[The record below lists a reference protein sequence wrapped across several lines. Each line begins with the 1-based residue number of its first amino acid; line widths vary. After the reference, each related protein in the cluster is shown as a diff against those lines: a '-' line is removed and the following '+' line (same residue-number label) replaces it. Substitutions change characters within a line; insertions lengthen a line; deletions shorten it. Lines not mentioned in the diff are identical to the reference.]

1 MMTLLPVAVSAT
13 VINGTCGENVTW
25 SLNTDSKTLTISGS
39 GPMRDVLWRGAPW
52 YPQQEN
58 IEHVYIA
65 DGVTTIGDYI
75 FYECEHMKDI
85 RIPTSITNIGEGAF
99 GGCHNL
105 ETPIAIP
112 EGQKVLERDMFSECY
127 KLPQVIIPEGVER
140 IYLGVFWKCGMQSL
154 HIPAS
159 VVELRNSAVGYNTN
173 LTSITVAEGNELLA
187 APDGCNALISKQR
200 LYGEYWDNTVL
211 AIAKNGR
218 IPSDRTYQAGQYLF
232 AGRTDL
238 TTFVVPDNLAVG
250 GSWGMFADCT
260 NLTTLAFTS
269 YGFGHEALR
278 NCSSLRDLYMYY
290 DNSISF
296 GGDHCLD
303 NVPVNEVTLHVQPQ
317 MVEYYEEHYGT
328 DYFKAI
334 VPLADLTEPQLI
346 DGVYY
351 MLDADAKTATVV
363 ACPEG
368 KDKYT
373 GTITIPARVSL
384 EFKTYDVVGIEPKA
398 FAGCTALTAINV
410 ASTNTRLTSPEGSN
424 AIVEKATNTLV
435 AGIAT
440 STIPASVTA
449 IGEGAFYRCTGL
461 TTLTLHKDIASIGK
475 DAFAGCTGL
484 TAIECYA
491 ETVPTIGEGAFEGV
505 TAKLTVPKAA
515 VEAYQTALAAFT
527 GLQVIN
533 FPEKIKTPTISYV
546 GGKLKFLCETEGV
559 TFHYTV
565 TSAASTQESTGDL
578 VELKPVYQVVVYA
591 TKENWIDSDTA
602 TFELNAV
609 GQNGDMNGDGVVD
622 IADAV
627 KIVNMVVGKE

>member
-1 MMTLLPVAVSAT
+1 
-13 VINGTCGENVTW
+13 
-25 SLNTDSKTLTISGS
+25 
-39 GPMRDVLWRGAPW
+39 
-52 YPQQEN
+52 
-58 IEHVYIA
+58 
-65 DGVTTIGDYI
+65 
-75 FYECEHMKDI
+75 
-85 RIPTSITNIGEGAF
+85 
-99 GGCHNL
+99 
-105 ETPIAIP
+105 
-112 EGQKVLERDMFSECY
+112 
-127 KLPQVIIPEGVER
+127 
-140 IYLGVFWKCGMQSL
+140 
-154 HIPAS
+154 
-159 VVELRNSAVGYNTN
+159 
-173 LTSITVAEGNELLA
+173 
-187 APDGCNALISKQR
+187 
-200 LYGEYWDNTVL
+200 
-211 AIAKNGR
+211 
-218 IPSDRTYQAGQYLF
+218 
-232 AGRTDL
+232 
-238 TTFVVPDNLAVG
+238 
-250 GSWGMFADCT
+250 MFADCT

-334 VPLADLTEPQLI
+334 VPQADLTEPQLI

-373 GTITIPARVSL
+373 GTITIPASVSL

-440 STIPASVTA
+440 STIPVSVTA

-491 ETVPTIGEGAFEGV
+491 ETV
-505 TAKLTVPKAA
+505 
-515 VEAYQTALAAFT
+515 
-527 GLQVIN
+527 
-533 FPEKIKTPTISYV
+533 PTISYV

-609 GQNGDMNGDGVVD
+609 GQNGDVNGDGVVD

-627 KIVNMVVGKE
+627 KIVDMVVGKE